1 MPELTLN
8 LTEAESLKPIPD
20 GTYPGVVHAFGDV
33 TAGPKAKYISAIL
46 KISEGEHEGRKFYV
60 NLPIEGKGAG
70 IFVDFINK
78 ITGNN
83 YDVDDHEALEV
94 DTDDLIGSPCGMVLK
109 QEEYPEGSG
118 DFRSQVKRTLKAE

>member
-46 KISEGEHEGRKFYV
+46 KISDERVLATPAKA
-60 NLPIEGKGAG
+60 LPIEGKGAG